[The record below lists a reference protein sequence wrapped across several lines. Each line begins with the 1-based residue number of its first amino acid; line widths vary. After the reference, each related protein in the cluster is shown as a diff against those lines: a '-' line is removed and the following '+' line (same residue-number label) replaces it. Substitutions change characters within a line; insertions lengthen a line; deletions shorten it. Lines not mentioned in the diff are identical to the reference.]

1 MILDAAAIV
10 IIARWGTLQLVCL
23 RGRLYPPSTRPLVY
37 RARIA
42 LAMIC
47 NKSILSP
54 GCQDKVYRRRS
65 IPMARLNRDD
75 TINDCD
81 TEELCF

>member
-1 MILDAAAIV
+1 MPQRIV
-10 IIARWGTLQLVCL
+10 IVARLETLQLVCL
-23 RGRLYPPSTRPLVY
+23 RGRLYPPSKRPLVY

-47 NKSILSP
+47 KKSILSP
-54 GCQDKVYRRRS
+54 GWQDKVHRTFS

-75 TINDCD
+75 KINDCD
-81 TEELCF
+81 IEELCF

>member
-23 RGRLYPPSTRPLVY
+23 RGRLYPPSGRPLVY

-54 GCQDKVYRRRS
+54 RWQDKVYRKFS
-65 IPMARLNRDD
+65 IPMARPNRDD
-75 TINDCD
+75 TIKNRD
-81 TEELCF
+81 TLELRF

>member
-1 MILDAAAIV
+1 MPQRIV
-10 IIARWGTLQLVCL
+10 IVARLETLQLVCL
-23 RGRLYPPSTRPLVY
+23 RGRLYPPSKRPLVY

-47 NKSILSP
+47 KKSILSP
-54 GCQDKVYRRRS
+54 GWQDKVYRKFS
-65 IPMARLNRDD
+65 KPMARPNREG

>member
-23 RGRLYPPSTRPLVY
+23 RGRLYPPSSRPLVY

-54 GCQDKVYRRRS
+54 GWQDKVHRKFS
-65 IPMARLNRDD
+65 IPMARPNRDD
-75 TINDCD
+75 TIKNRD
-81 TEELCF
+81 TVELCF